1 MDAIPSKQTIFPAAW
16 GQVLENVQRALEQA
30 EAQAAEREKTL
41 ALQGPKAESA
51 SAREAT
57 WQQGLS
63 RMAERVKIWH
73 QGTQEVEKRV
83 WEVDARLQACEEA
96 LQSWANDL
104 QTNGQD
110 LANWAKH

>member
-1 MDAIPSKQTIFPAAW
+1 MNAIPSKQTSFPAAW
-16 GQVLENVQRALEQA
+16 SQILENVQRALEQA
-30 EAQAAEREKTL
+30 ETLAAEREKAQ
-41 ALQGPKAESA
+41 ALRGPKAESA
-51 SAREAT
+51 SARAAS

-63 RMAERVKIWH
+63 RMAERMKTWQ
-73 QGTQEVEKRV
+73 QGMQEVEKRV

-96 LQSWANDL
+96 LQRWANDL